1 MKAIRSKLTPTLL
14 QEQEGGSLT
23 IYLAL
28 PTMTAITSLA
38 MSLSYNANN
47 LECLSS
53 FVNMYRTI

>member
-23 IYLAL
+23 TYLAL

-38 MSLSYNANN
+38 MSLSYNANY